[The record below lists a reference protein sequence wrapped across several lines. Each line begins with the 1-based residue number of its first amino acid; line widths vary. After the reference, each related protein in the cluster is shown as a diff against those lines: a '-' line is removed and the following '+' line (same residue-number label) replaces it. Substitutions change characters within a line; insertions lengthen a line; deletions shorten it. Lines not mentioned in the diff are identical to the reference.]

1 MEAENGRNRGCR
13 LERRSTRSES
23 RCTCRGARSR
33 GAYSVQ
39 DGKAHLGCGAED
51 RCVLTNPT
59 DRERLGVECKYQG
72 VQGSAEEKIPS
83 TIQDIEAW
91 PIKGIVVFAGE
102 GLSAN
107 MRAFLLASG
116 KVVHLE
122 DLKSYLQL
130 FFGLPI

>member
-1 MEAENGRNRGCR
+1 MAGIATAVASGDQLVQEVVVLAHALGLQAHTQFKMGRRIWGA
-13 LERRSTRSES
+13 ERRID
-23 RCTCRGARSR
+23 
-33 GAYSVQ
+33 VI
-39 DGKAHLGCGAED
+39 
-51 RCVLTNPT
+51 LTNAS
-59 DRERLGVECKYQG
+59 DGRRLGVECKYQG

-83 TIQDIEAW
+83 TLQDIDAW

-116 KVVHLE
+116 KAAHLE
-122 DLKSYLQL
+122 DLKPYLQL

>member
-1 MEAENGRNRGCR
+1 MAGTATAVSSGDQLVNEVVALGQGLGLETHTQFKMGRRIW
-13 LERRSTRSES
+13 
-23 RCTCRGARSR
+23 
-33 GAYSVQ
+33 
-39 DGKAHLGCGAED
+39 GAERKID
-51 RCVLTNPT
+51 VVLTHAT
-59 DRERLGVECKYQG
+59 ARRRLGVECKYQG

-83 TIQDIEAW
+83 TIQDIDAW

-116 KVVHLE
+116 KAVHLE
-122 DLKSYLQL
+122 DLKAYLQL

>member
-1 MEAENGRNRGCR
+1 LQAHTQFKMGRRIWGA
-13 LERRSTRSES
+13 ERRID
-23 RCTCRGARSR
+23 
-33 GAYSVQ
+33 VI
-39 DGKAHLGCGAED
+39 
-51 RCVLTNPT
+51 LTNAS
-59 DRERLGVECKYQG
+59 DGRRLGVECKYQG

-83 TIQDIEAW
+83 TLQDIDAW

-116 KVVHLE
+116 KAAHLE
-122 DLKSYLQL
+122 DLKPYLQL

>member
-1 MEAENGRNRGCR
+1 MAGTATAVTSGDQLVQEVVALAGSLGLDAHTQFKMGRRIW
-13 LERRSTRSES
+13 
-23 RCTCRGARSR
+23 
-33 GAYSVQ
+33 
-39 DGKAHLGCGAED
+39 GAERKID
-51 RCVLTNPT
+51 IVLTNPK
-59 DRERLGVECKYQG
+59 DSRRLGVECKYQG

-83 TIQDIEAW
+83 TIQDIDAW

-116 KVVHLE
+116 KSVHLE
-122 DLKSYLQL
+122 DLKAYLQL